1 MMALVSSKKVVF
13 FSYIWHGAFFA
24 ITSAMLDFNTI
35 FPALIDSLT
44 SNSFIFGSMLA
55 ILLGTPLIFNLIF
68 SHYLKR
74 AKKKRN
80 FLLIGI
86 YLRSLS
92 FLSMALFIWLFAADQ
107 PKIAIISL
115 YFFLLLFSVSAGF
128 AGISYSDLI
137 AKMLKDPNQRTKL
150 YATKQIISSIAA
162 FAGGVIVTYIFS
174 QDLTYPLNYVIGL
187 LIGSAGLIIAATGF
201 WFVKEPIDKT
211 SNQEAESLKTFF
223 KRIPKILKDDLEF
236 RKFIIIDNF
245 STFGLMI
252 IPFYM
257 LFVKQEMMIEDRYIG
272 IYLLIMLAGKVLSS
286 FIWGFLGKK
295 WHSKMVVTS
304 CMAMGGLIPILAI
317 LLIQTTPLI
326 YGIVFFFVGM
336 VISGRSI
343 GFSPYL
349 LDIAPNENRLEYLG
363 IRGSLNLFI
372 IILPLLAGAIIQGF
386 GYVVTFVIVSFMM
399 FMTVLFQILYKGKNI
414 QKL

>member
-1 MMALVSSKKVVF
+1 MVVSSKKIVF

-44 SNSFIFGSMLA
+44 SNTFIFGSMLA
-55 ILLGTPLIFNLIF
+55 ILLGTPLMFNLIF

-80 FLLIGI
+80 FLLLGI

-92 FLSMALFIWLFAADQ
+92 FLSMATFVWLFASNQ
-107 PKIAIISL
+107 PTVAIISL

-137 AKMLKDPNQRTKL
+137 AKMLKDPKQRTRL
-150 YATKQIISSIAA
+150 YAIKQIISSIAA
-162 FAGGVIVTYIFS
+162 FAGGAIVTYIFS
-174 QDLTYPLNYVIGL
+174 KGLTYPLNYVIGL
-187 LIGSAGLIIAATGF
+187 LIGSMGLIIASIGF
-201 WFVKEPIDKT
+201 WFVKEPIQEHTISKT
-211 SNQEAESLKTFF
+211 ETLGSFF
-223 KRIPKILKDDLEF
+223 KRIPSILKNDVEF

-245 STFGLMI
+245 SIFGLMI

-257 LFVKQEMMIEDRYIG
+257 LFVKQEMVIEDTFIG
-272 IYLLIMLAGKVLSS
+272 IYLLIMLAGKVVSS

-295 WHSKMVVTS
+295 WNSKMVVKV
-304 CMAMGGLIPILAI
+304 CMMMGGIIPLVAIMLIH
-317 LLIQTTPLI
+317 TTPLI
-326 YGIVFFFVGM
+326 YGVVFFLVGM

-363 IRGSLNLFI
+363 IRGSLNLFV
-372 IILPLLAGAIIQGF
+372 IILPLLAGAVIQSF
-386 GYVVTFVIVSFMM
+386 GYIKTFIIVSVVM
-399 FMTVLFQILYKGKNI
+399 FMTVLFTILYKGKNKKAE
-414 QKL
+414 QN